1 MVKSFQGVREAP
13 VKNSQNQKLLV
24 RDYMTVNLIT
34 FHPEDTIDHVIEV
47 LTKKKI
53 SGGPVVDSHGKL
65 VGMISE
71 GDCLKEIIKGQYT
84 NTPKFP
90 APVFELMTADVI
102 TMDPDLSIF
111 DAAQKFLSLRI
122 RRFPVVKEGKLM
134 GQISVSDIVR
144 TIPKLKA
151 STWHS

>member
-13 VKNSQNQKLLV
+13 PNKNETQKVLV
-24 RDYMTVNLIT
+24 RDYMMVNLIT
-34 FHPEDTIDHVIEV
+34 FHPEDTIDHVIDV
-47 LTKKKI
+47 LTKKRI
-53 SGGPVVDSHGKL
+53 SGGPVIDSHGKL

-90 APVFELMTADVI
+90 APVFELMTPDVH

-111 DAAQKFLSLRI
+111 DAAQKFLTLRI
-122 RRFPVVKEGKLM
+122 RRFPVVKEGKLI
-134 GQISVSDIVR
+134 GQISISDIVR
-144 TIPKLKA
+144 AIPKLKA
-151 STWHS
+151 STWR